1 MFPGSSAVLP
11 ACLPIWSPPWSFSF
25 CLQASI
31 KRSAQASSTY
41 VGVHTYTQLL
51 ADSRKKLDCYN
62 YDFHVCTL
70 TATMLSNGPCI
81 LCVVQQSSRENK
93 TERERERERKREN
106 SLNIWSCKL
115 EIAFLQISVSKRA
128 RQGFRSKN
136 KVCSI
141 PPVYVRN
148 LKSL

>member
-1 MFPGSSAVLP
+1 MSGTSYLRLAAGNIFGAASLLCFRAVLQCCLP
-11 ACLPIWSPPWSFSF
+11 ACLSGRLLDPSHSV
-25 CLQASI
+25 CKASI

-41 VGVHTYTQLL
+41 VHTYTQLL

-93 TERERERERKREN
+93 TEREREKEREFVEYME
-106 SLNIWSCKL
+106 L
-115 EIAFLQISVSKRA
+115 
-128 RQGFRSKN
+128 
-136 KVCSI
+136 
-141 PPVYVRN
+141 
-148 LKSL
+148 